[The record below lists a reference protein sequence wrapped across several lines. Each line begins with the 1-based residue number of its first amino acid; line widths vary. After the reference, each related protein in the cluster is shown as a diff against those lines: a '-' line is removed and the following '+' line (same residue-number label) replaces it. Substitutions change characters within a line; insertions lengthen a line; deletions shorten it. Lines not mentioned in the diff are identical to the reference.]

1 MKEEKHP
8 RQVSEISYQMNNV
21 DQVEQSTVF
30 IVWAAETELLWAPE
44 PSICPY
50 GMEIEKELSKM
61 LGLGVIIAF
70 HNSRMKNKQHLL
82 VEANVA
88 QTYLEDLWDD

>member
-1 MKEEKHP
+1 
-8 RQVSEISYQMNNV
+8 
-21 DQVEQSTVF
+21 
-30 IVWAAETELLWAPE
+30 
-44 PSICPY
+44 
-50 GMEIEKELSKM
+50 M

-88 QTYLEDLWDD
+88 QTYLEDL